1 MDKNSKNSN
10 FSDFECN
17 FCYKGYFHKICK
29 KKLIFLYLSRGIL
42 RHQLWPVETPP
53 SGFWCFSIFSSYFI
67 NKIIILIFLRSLYS
81 FVQIFTNFRWKSV
94 EKQFVKVDHFTPYF
108 STNAY
113 VTTHLFFSLRKK
125 YCIGCYRCF
134 NHCRQKQFAKFK
146 PFL

>member
-1 MDKNSKNSN
+1 MGKGCEE
-10 FSDFECN
+10 FSTFA
-17 FCYKGYFHKICK
+17 FKGCLHKIFI
-29 KKLIFLYLSRGIL
+29 KLISLDLLRGFF
-42 RHQLWPVETPP
+42 RHQLWPVQTPP
-53 SGFWCFSIFSSYFI
+53 SGFWRFYHFS
-67 NKIIILIFLRSLYS
+67 KKIILIFLRMLDS
-81 FVQIFTNFRWKSV
+81 FVQNFTNFRWKSG
-94 EKQFVKVDHFTPYF
+94 EKQLVKVDHFTPYF